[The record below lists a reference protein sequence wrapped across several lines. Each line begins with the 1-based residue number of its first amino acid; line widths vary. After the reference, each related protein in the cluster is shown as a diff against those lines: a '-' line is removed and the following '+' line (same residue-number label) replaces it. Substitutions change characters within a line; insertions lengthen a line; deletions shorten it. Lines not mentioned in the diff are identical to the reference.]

1 MKWSR
6 SSPSDMKLIYG
17 AQAAVKAVCPK
28 GSLSFPDGGGGGGR
42 VESSIRYLDLDE
54 CLGRIYDGHITRVCS
69 CNECHYS

>member
-28 GSLSFPDGGGGGGR
+28 GSLSFPDGGGGGGGGGR
-42 VESSIRYLDLDE
+42 VESSIRY
-54 CLGRIYDGHITRVCS
+54 LGRIYDGHITRVCS